1 MSGFL
6 EFLFPII
13 FFSDKSAPIERTR
26 KGFIQLAFVALI
38 CTGAVFGLIAVIFH
52 HSYVLGFF
60 LLLASIV
67 IYFVWYHVYKRFYK
81 GS

>member
-6 EFLFPII
+6 EFLSSII
-13 FFSDKSAPIERTR
+13 FAADTSKPIERTR

-38 CTGAVFGLIAVIFH
+38 CTGAVFGPIAIIFDH
-52 HSYVLGFF
+52 NYVLGFF

-67 IYFVWYHVYKRFYK
+67 ISFVWYHVYKRFYK
-81 GS
+81 GT